1 LKLRRGNW
9 FNLLARVVY
18 GLLLPAG
25 LLYVAMFSHYSLV
38 RERQVLE
45 WREKMRDSLDQ
56 ISKYH
61 SDDKYFHGILQA
73 DFRRADS
80 SASPLQECHRRLK
93 YYKSRYPG
101 MFRFTVYDSTGR
113 ILDEMSDE
121 KRFQYVFKGMHRVIA
136 SVKAHVAEV
145 IIPYPDR
152 LDDVRS
158 RIGLLRG
165 YFGQFL
171 MEKHLSLP
179 LLEGYLGSCIRASEE
194 PEKALLWYQRLN
206 NFTIIAFIHRDLI
219 GRDIGPRL
227 IVDRYNQSGEAIRL
241 GLFDTQ
247 QMNVYGIDRHQNE
260 LVIQA
265 NAYANSAVEFVENE
279 HSLIFFRQISP
290 RLVVFSLL
298 DKQMNLIHPERATAE
313 FMLRM
318 IRWLI
323 LAAFIIWCVSLRSA
337 DFALSIRQKLLLLFL
352 FANGLPMLILA
363 ATAYEFFEQKK
374 NSLINAT
381 HDQSVRIIKQF
392 DNGYPDGRER
402 MAGLISDYVSKKN
415 RHYGN
420 RKWPDDEIASLKKFI
435 LTFNPGESYIY
446 DCDGNQILHAGS
458 EALPNSVKIIRDFF
472 KGALEFFNH
481 ADADFVGARRTMLEK
496 ITDDGGLYAG
506 VLEQLGNISPQ
517 NFGSGLR
524 WTYLEMLGDRSRH
537 DSWGFLVISWRPGD
551 LQRTFLNQH
560 LEEVN
565 RQISPRKLL
574 VMEKGTETIFPLN
587 AQHHRQVRNL
597 MHLTQSRKLI
607 TENNLGLSGEHF
619 VATSLVGIELSDA
632 IIMTLYPSSIIL
644 GEIEELRRGVILAGL
659 LSFFIVLVIVR
670 FFSGRLLRPVNAL
683 SQGMRS
689 IARRDFKYRID
700 YASGDE
706 FGKLTS
712 AFNSTIAG
720 MHELAVGTAVQE
732 SLLPPGRE
740 QFGHVSLFARSI
752 FMSKMGG
759 DYFDYFKVDEQ
770 RFGVYFGDV
779 AGHGIPAALVM
790 SMAKAVV
797 ASSEEARKAGP
808 AELLKS
814 ANSLFLHLKS
824 RGWKRMMTA
833 LCLEVNHQTG
843 EFRVAN
849 AGQCYPVVVSA
860 ARDKVDYV
868 KVVGMPL
875 GSQARKPYSEISGR
889 LMPGDSLILYTDGI
903 IEATN
908 AMGDAFDFAR
918 FEKLLLATWHTDLET
933 WWEGIYRGYQGW
945 AAAQDDDITF
955 LMLRYDNDRNR

>member
-1 LKLRRGNW
+1 
-9 FNLLARVVY
+9 
-18 GLLLPAG
+18 
-25 LLYVAMFSHYSLV
+25 MFSHYSLV
-38 RERQVLE
+38 RERQTVE
-45 WREKMRDSLDQ
+45 WRERMRDSLDQ
-56 ISKYH
+56 ISKYN
-61 SDDKYFHGILQA
+61 SDDRYFHGVLQA
-73 DFRRADS
+73 DFRRADN
-80 SASPLQECHRRLK
+80 AANPVQECQRRLK
-93 YYKSRYPG
+93 YYKTRYPG
-101 MFRFTVYDSTGR
+101 MFRFIVYDSTGR
-113 ILDEMSDE
+113 ILDDISDE
-121 KRFQYVFKGMHRVIA
+121 KRFQYVLKGMYQVIT
-136 SVKAHVAEV
+136 SVKQHVAEV

-152 LDDVRS
+152 LDAVSS

-171 MEKHLSLP
+171 MDKHLSLP
-179 LLEGYLGSCIRASEE
+179 LLEGYLGSCIRASED
-194 PEKALLWYQRLN
+194 PEKCLLWYQSLR
-206 NFTIIAFIHRDLI
+206 NFSVIAFIHRDLT

-227 IVDRYNQSGEAIRL
+227 IVDRFNRSSENCRL

-247 QMNVYGIDRHQNE
+247 KMTVYGVEGRQNE
-260 LVIQA
+260 MIMLA
-265 NAYANSAVEFVENE
+265 NSYANSAVEFVENE
-279 HSLIFFRQISP
+279 HNLIFFRQISP
-290 RLVVFSLL
+290 RLIVFSLL
-298 DKQMNLIHPERATAE
+298 DRKTHLIHPGRATAE

-323 LAAFIIWCVSLRSA
+323 LAAFIIWCLSLRSA
-337 DFALSIRQKLLLLFL
+337 GFALSIRQKLLLLFL

-392 DNGYPDGRER
+392 DNGYPDGREK
-402 MAGLISDYVSKKN
+402 MAGLISAYVSEKN
-415 RHYGN
+415 RTYGN
-420 RKWPDDEIASLKKFI
+420 RKWPDEEIEGLKKYI
-435 LTFNPGESYIY
+435 LTFSPGESYVY
-446 DCDGNQILHAGS
+446 DRDGNQIMHAGS

-472 KGALEFFNH
+472 KGCLEFFNH
-481 ADADFVGARRTMLEK
+481 ADADFVGSKRTMLEK
-496 ITDDGGLYAG
+496 ITDDAGLYAG

-517 NFGSGLR
+517 NFGSGVR
-524 WTYLEMLGDRSRH
+524 WTYLEMLGDRYRH
-537 DSWGFLVISWRPGD
+537 DAWGFLVISWRPGD

-565 RQISPRKLL
+565 RKISPRQLL
-574 VMEKGTETIFPLN
+574 VMEKVTETIFPLSN
-587 AQHHRQVRNL
+587 DHHRQIRNI

-607 TENNLGLSGEHF
+607 TENDLALAGKNF

-632 IIMTLYPSSIIL
+632 IIMALYPSAIIL
-644 GEIEELRRGVILAGL
+644 TEIDELRRSVILAGL
-659 LSFFIVLVIVR
+659 LSLLIVLVIVR
-670 FFSGRLLRPVNAL
+670 FFSGRLIRPVNAL

-689 IARRDFKYRID
+689 IARRDFKFRVD
-700 YASGDE
+700 YSSGDE
-706 FGKLTS
+706 FGELTS
-712 AFNSTIAG
+712 AFNTTIAG

-740 QFGHVSLFARSI
+740 KFGRISLFARSI

-759 DYFDYFKVDEQ
+759 DYYDYFTVDEQ

-797 ASSEEARKAGP
+797 ASSDEARKAGP

-814 ANSLFLHLKS
+814 ANSLFMHLKA

-833 LCLEVNHQTG
+833 LCLEVNYQTG

-860 ARDKVDYV
+860 NRAGADYI

-875 GSQARKPYSEISGR
+875 GSQARKPYSEVSGR

-908 AMGDAFDFAR
+908 SRGEAFDFAR
-918 FEKLLLATWHTDLET
+918 FEKLLLASWHADLET

-955 LMLRYDNDRNR
+955 LMLRYEND